1 MRQFTPPM
9 SRVHPRQRALFGD
22 MGITPEGSRARIP
35 GDGRFHELNSV
46 VLPLP
51 TIDPYSGPTYFDIYS
66 TGPNTIS
73 WNVTTESFV
82 RLTMSEGELT
92 PDTKGD
98 ARVYVTLDWDNVP
111 DDSGTAL
118 LNFTS
123 SGGYG
128 TQSKAPSLEVHYN
141 RTLVPT
147 SFSGHVEGGG
157 YLAIEPEHF
166 SRIKKGNSEGSNLAY
181 LLLPSHG
188 RTLSALT
195 LNDSLAPSLTPETAP
210 ALEYDFYKFTPGT
223 TNESD
228 PQTFNLTMV
237 MGTGM
242 NALPSRH
249 LAFAAQ
255 FDDGLPRRVEYIG
268 AAPPGRGARPNGWT
282 DAVLNAAWVNT
293 TSWRDEMGVGK
304 HTLRVW
310 LLEPGTVVTR
320 VVVDFGGVR
329 DSYLG
334 PPESLRVGKSGD

>member
-66 TGPNTIS
+66 TGPNTVS
-73 WNVTTESFV
+73 WNVTAESFV
-82 RLTMSEGELT
+82 QLSTFKGELT

-98 ARVYVTLDWDNVP
+98 ARVYVTLDWANTP
-111 DDSGTAL
+111 FNSSTTL

-128 TQSKAPSLEVHYN
+128 TQSKAPSLEIHYN
-141 RTLVPT
+141 RTLAPA
-147 SFSGHVEGGG
+147 SFAGGHIEGGG
-157 YLAIEPEHF
+157 HLAIEPEHY
-166 SRIKKGNSEGSNLAY
+166 SRIKKSNNTQSPNLTY
-181 LLLPSHG
+181 QLLPNHG

-195 LNDSLAPSLTPETAP
+195 LNDPLAPSLTPETGP

-223 TNESD
+223 TNVSD

-249 LAFAAQ
+249 LAFAAA
-255 FDDGLPRRVEYIG
+255 FDEHPPRRVEYIG
-268 AAPPGRGARPNGWT
+268 AAPPGRGARPKGWT
-282 DAVLNAAWVNT
+282 DAVFNAAWVNT
-293 TSWRDEMGVGK
+293 TTWTDELDVGK

-310 LLEPGTVVTR
+310 LLEPGTVLTR
-320 VVVDFGGVR
+320 IVVDFGGVR

-334 PPESLRVGKSGD
+334 PPESVRVE